1 MKRWL
6 SLCLAAFCLSGCLS
20 GCRDPE
26 SNSSTDGSGKA
37 KLLVVTQFGG
47 DDSNAE
53 LFSQKVA
60 AWCEQTGNEIVNH
73 SAKADNTWKTKVI
86 TDFHTGS
93 EPDVLF
99 FFNGSTAEP
108 IWDQVVDVETIQAV
122 APEYGKN
129 IRHSVLYAVNNVN
142 GEGKPV
148 SLPIKGY
155 GEALY
160 CNTRVFEEA
169 GAALP
174 TDWASLLTAI
184 EKIQAA
190 GKIPMAVSL
199 AGEPHYFFDHLILSV
214 GGEKAMAVNP
224 KSMDEVP
231 DSWVRGLSLLHELYA
246 AGAFS
251 KDALS
256 IPADSARTYFLSGD
270 AGMYLDGSWFSVP
283 SDGTEGAPV
292 TEKDVQL
299 VPFPSY
305 TESENQPGTLLSGFS
320 SGWYISKKCWE
331 DEAKRQAA
339 IDFVLY
345 NTSDEAIGEYVLTGG
360 GFPASDTAAVDETK
374 LSGIGRQ
381 YASLLA
387 AAPATPTVAQD
398 NLQKAAFEI
407 YLKNAALLAKGEI
420 SSSELLEMLVKEN
433 AK

>member
-1 MKRWL
+1 MNRWL
-6 SLCLAAFCLSGCLS
+6 SLCLAALFLAGCLT
-20 GCRDPE
+20 GCRDTLPDD
-26 SNSSTDGSGKA
+26 SSGGGKA

-47 DDSNAE
+47 DDANAE
-53 LFSQKVA
+53 LFTQKVA
-60 AWCEQTGNEIVNH
+60 AWCEQTGHQIVNH

-93 EPDVLF
+93 PPDVLF

-108 IWDQVVDVETIQAV
+108 IWDQIVDVETIQSV

-129 IRHSVLYAVNNVN
+129 IRRSVLYAANNVN
-142 GEGKPV
+142 QDGKPV

-155 GEALY
+155 GEVLY
-160 CNTRVFEEA
+160 CNTRVFEQA
-169 GAALP
+169 GAPLP

-199 AGEPHYFFDHLILSV
+199 AGEPHYYFDHLILAV
-214 GGEKAMAVNP
+214 GGDRAMAVNP
-224 KSMDEVP
+224 QSMDEVP
-231 DSWVRGLSLLHELYA
+231 DSWIQGLSLLPELYA
-246 AGAFS
+246 VGAFS
-251 KDALS
+251 RDALS

-283 SDGTEGAPV
+283 SDDTAGAPV
-292 TEKDVQL
+292 TESDVQL

-305 TESENQPGTLLSGFS
+305 TESENQPGTVLSGFS
-320 SGWYISKKCWE
+320 SGWYISKSCWA
-331 DEAKRQAA
+331 DETKRQAA
-339 IDFVLY
+339 IDFILY
-345 NTSDEAIGEYVLTGG
+345 NTTDEAIGEYVVTGG
-360 GFPASDTAAVDETK
+360 GFPASDTAVIDESQLT
-374 LSGIGRQ
+374 GIGRQ
-381 YASLLA
+381 FAQLLA

-407 YLKNAALLAKGEI
+407 YLKNAARLAKGEM
-420 SSSELLEMLVKEN
+420 SAAELLEALVKEN